1 MNWCSLTYS
10 CSGRVTSQARD
21 CINHRGRALCGVGCS
36 IVLSKRNG
44 TFLPEGQAT
53 LQRMLQCS
61 FLLSPREQRP
71 TSGTCIFPAA
81 CSTVAS
87 IQQDS
92 KKSRL
97 PSPRLLSSKVI
108 LMASHVDELLRRGKE
123 LCHMFQ
129 KSCSATHEQKEDNSV
144 PSNTS
149 IESNGQ
155 WTF

>member
-1 MNWCSLTYS
+1 MTWCSLNYS

-21 CINHRGRALCGVGCS
+21 CINHRGRALCGVGCR

-44 TFLPEGQAT
+44 SFLPGGQAT
-53 LQRMLQCS
+53 LQSMLQCR
-61 FLLSPREQRP
+61 FLPSPRQQRP

-81 CSTVAS
+81 CCTVAS

-123 LCHMFQ
+123 LWHMFQ
-129 KSCSATHEQKEDNSV
+129 KSCCATQKQKEENSV

-149 IESNGQ
+149 IERNGQ